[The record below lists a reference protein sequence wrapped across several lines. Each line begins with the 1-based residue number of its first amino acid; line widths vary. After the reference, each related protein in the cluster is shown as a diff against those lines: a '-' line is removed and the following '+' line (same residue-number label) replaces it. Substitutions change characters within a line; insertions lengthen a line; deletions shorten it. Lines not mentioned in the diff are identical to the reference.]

1 VSNGILSSS
10 PPIKP
15 RVSAPTRVR
24 VSQGVSTGLL
34 LRKVNPEYPPDALK
48 RRIQGQVVL
57 RVNIDKEGKVFRIEP
72 VSGHELLIPAAMDAV
87 RQWRYK
93 PYLLNNQAVELD
105 TEVLINFTLSGKLE
119 DPR

>member
-1 VSNGILSSS
+1 M
-10 PPIKP
+10 
-15 RVSAPTRVR
+15 
-24 VSQGVSTGLL
+24 SQGVSTGLL